1 MNKKGQAEGIG
12 IVVGAVLVGIIF
24 YLFISISIV
33 QYNEFGIRKHF
44 TGNIDNDVYK
54 GLNYIGAFSSMI
66 KVSNQIRNYEI
77 MVDAPSKDY
86 QSVKIDLNM
95 NIRIK
100 EDKTYDFVK
109 NYPNEQMY
117 IEYLNNKVQEKVKTI
132 LLEYNAEEILNNRLE
147 ISKKFYDSAKEIKEL
162 EYFEL
167 NDLAI
172 KNIAFSPEFT
182 LVLEKKAQIGIQ
194 NQIIQSQKQNL
205 ILLKENINV
214 VDINDYFKYEL
225 IEKWDGKT
233 PLIISDSLLSTTLVK

>member
-1 MNKKGQAEGIG
+1 MNKKGQGFGIFIG
-12 IVVGAVLVGIIF
+12 IFIVAILIYIVG
-24 YLFISISIV
+24 SISIV
-33 QYNEFGIRKHF
+33 QYNEYGVKKHF
-44 TGNIDNDVYK
+44 TGNIDQDVYK
-54 GLNYIGAFSSMI
+54 GMNFIGFFSSMI
-66 KVSNQIRNYEI
+66 KVNNQIRNYEI
-77 MVDAPSKDY
+77 LVDAPSKDY

-100 EDKTYDFVK
+100 EDKTYEFVK

-117 IEYLNNKVQEKVKTI
+117 INYLNNKVQEKVKTI
-132 LLEYNAEEILNNRLE
+132 LLDYNAEEILNNRLK
-147 ISKKFYDSAKEIKEL
+147 ISKEFYDSAKEIKEL

-172 KNIAFSPEFT
+172 KNIAFAPEFT
-182 LVLEKKAQIGIQ
+182 LVLEKKAQVGIQ

-233 PLIISDSLLSTTLVK
+233 PLIISDSLLSTQSLK